1 MIVKTNI
8 FVKKFTKS
16 LACQNDYVSLYILKT
31 ISNVQVDI
39 SSRASSWGLFIAFMD
54 INIIKYRG
62 TIIV

>member
-16 LACQNDYVSLYILKT
+16 LACQNGYVSLYILKT

-39 SSRASSWGLFIAFMD
+39 SSRASSWGFLLPLWI
-54 INIIKYRG
+54 
-62 TIIV
+62 